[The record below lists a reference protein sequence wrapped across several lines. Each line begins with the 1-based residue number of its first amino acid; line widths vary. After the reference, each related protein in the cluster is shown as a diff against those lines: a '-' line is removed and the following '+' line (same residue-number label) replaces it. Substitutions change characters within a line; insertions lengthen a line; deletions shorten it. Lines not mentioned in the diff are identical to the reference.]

1 MTNTIILGTGSYLP
15 ERVMT
20 NDDWAKLV
28 DTSDE
33 WITTR
38 TGIKERHFA
47 AEDQAVSDLVVEAAK
62 RAFEDAKIDKN
73 HIDIIIVGTVT
84 GDNAYPSTGN
94 WVQKKLDIKPIPSFD
109 VGAACSGFLYGLIMA
124 DSFIKTGLAK
134 YVLVAGAEIM
144 SRVINWEDRSTCVL
158 FGDGAGAAI
167 LTSNEGGEKRGII
180 STYWGADGNLG
191 ELLKQP
197 AGGSLMPACEETV
210 AKKKHTVHMK
220 GNEVFKHAVLRMQE
234 AATKAI
240 ESANLTS
247 EDIDL
252 YIPHQANRRI
262 IDATIKRA
270 GISLEKTF
278 INIDKIANVS
288 AGTIPIAL
296 DQARKQG
303 RLKPGDNL
311 LMSAFGAGF
320 TWAGLVVKM

>member
-15 ERVMT
+15 ESVMT

-73 HIDIIIVGTVT
+73 LIDIIIVGTVT
-84 GDNAYPSTGN
+84 GDNAFPSTGN

-144 SRVINWEDRSTCVL
+144 SRVRER
-158 FGDGAGAAI
+158 
-167 LTSNEGGEKRGII
+167 
-180 STYWGADGNLG
+180 
-191 ELLKQP
+191 
-197 AGGSLMPACEETV
+197 
-210 AKKKHTVHMK
+210 
-220 GNEVFKHAVLRMQE
+220 
-234 AATKAI
+234 
-240 ESANLTS
+240 
-247 EDIDL
+247 
-252 YIPHQANRRI
+252 
-262 IDATIKRA
+262 
-270 GISLEKTF
+270 
-278 INIDKIANVS
+278 
-288 AGTIPIAL
+288 
-296 DQARKQG
+296 
-303 RLKPGDNL
+303 
-311 LMSAFGAGF
+311 
-320 TWAGLVVKM
+320 

>member
-15 ERVMT
+15 QKVMT

-28 DTSDE
+28 DTSDK

-62 RAFEDAKIDKN
+62 RAFEDAKIDKGI
-73 HIDIIIVGTVT
+73 IDLIIVGTVT

-144 SRVINWEDRSTCVL
+144 SRVINWEDRNTCVL

-167 LTSNEGGEKRGII
+167 LSSNQGGEKKGIL

-234 AATKAI
+234 AAIKAI
-240 ESANLTS
+240 ELANLTS
-247 EDIDL
+247 KDIDL
-252 YIPHQANRRI
+252 YIPHQANKRI
-262 IDATIKRA
+262 IDATIRRA
-270 GISLEKTF
+270 GIPLEKTF

-311 LMSAFGAGF
+311 LMSSFGAGF
-320 TWAGLVVKM
+320 TWGGLVVKM